1 MLLRGLVMVLNLKV
15 GQTNECYC
23 GYLYLVCSGG
33 LGNIAVMTFN
43 VGDFVG
49 VNKTEIINPE
59 WYLGN

>member
-1 MLLRGLVMVLNLKV
+1 MLPRGLVMVLNLKV

-23 GYLYLVCSGG
+23 GYLHLN

-59 WYLGN
+59 PGT